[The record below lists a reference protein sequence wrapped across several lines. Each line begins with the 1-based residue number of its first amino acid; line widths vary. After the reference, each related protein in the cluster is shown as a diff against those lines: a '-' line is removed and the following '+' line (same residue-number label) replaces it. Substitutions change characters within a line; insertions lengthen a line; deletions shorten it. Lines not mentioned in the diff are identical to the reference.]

1 VKPGTGT
8 IVALVKAEAAL
19 ARVTAYQMFNDKRY
33 RPFMAEILDAIDAVR
48 AAIKEL

>member
-1 VKPGTGT
+1 
-8 IVALVKAEAAL
+8 VALVKAEAAL
-19 ARVTAYQMFNDKRY
+19 ARVKAYQMFNDKRY